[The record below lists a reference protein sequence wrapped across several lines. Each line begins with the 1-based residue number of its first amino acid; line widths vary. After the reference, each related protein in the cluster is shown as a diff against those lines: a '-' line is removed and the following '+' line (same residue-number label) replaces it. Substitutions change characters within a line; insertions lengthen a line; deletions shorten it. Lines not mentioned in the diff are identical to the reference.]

1 VSGELD
7 GDGAAD
13 LAVAMIERLSTL
25 AGPRLDRARRVT
37 VAALRALLAAEWAE
51 LGKRSGSAALL
62 LDCIVSAHPEAGRPG
77 PTRST
82 PHEIP
87 E

>member
-37 VAALRALLAAEWAE
+37 VAALRALLAAEMAA
-51 LGKRSGSAALL
+51 LGKRSGSAAL